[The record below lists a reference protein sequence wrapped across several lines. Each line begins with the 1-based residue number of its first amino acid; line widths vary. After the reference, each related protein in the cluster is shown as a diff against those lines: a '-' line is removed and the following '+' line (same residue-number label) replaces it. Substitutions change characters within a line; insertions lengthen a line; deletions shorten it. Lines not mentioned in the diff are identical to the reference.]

1 MLDELDIQ
9 RYPHL
14 RESEVVK
21 VRSPQGLSL
30 PVHAV
35 RWSAAG
41 VIRALDP
48 TFSLAGSNAAP
59 TLPECWVVSKGSHQR
74 RVRRVPQG

>member
-1 MLDELDIQ
+1 MLDDLDIQ
-9 RYPHL
+9 THKYL
-14 RESEVVK
+14 RESKVVK
-21 VRSPQGLSL
+21 VRSPHGLSP

-59 TLPECWVVSKGSHQR
+59 TLPESWVVSKGSHQR